1 MSIRSRS
8 PQVLAGLIASVAWTG
23 LALQLDASIAL
34 TGSAGAAILVM
45 LRYFTV
51 ITNLALAAI
60 LTGAA
65 SGSPACRRPFLLG
78 GMTLSI
84 LLVGIIYGLLLR
96 GLFELDGGAKVADTL
111 LHKVTPVLAASFWLA
126 CVPKGTL
133 RRRDPLLWALY
144 PLAYLAFALIGG
156 ELDGFYPY
164 PFINVAQLGWARA
177 GLNGAA
183 IALGFILAGYA
194 VLWLDTRLPRGRGT
208 A

>member
-1 MSIRSRS
+1 MSIRSWS

-23 LALQLDASIAL
+23 LALQLDASTAL

-65 SGSPACRRPFLLG
+65 LGSPNCRRPFLLG
-78 GMTLSI
+78 GITLSI

-111 LHKVTPVLAASFWLA
+111 LHKVTPVLTAAFWLA

-144 PLAYLAFALIGG
+144 PLAYLAFALTGG
-156 ELDGFYPY
+156 ALDGFYPY
-164 PFINVAQLGWARA
+164 PFIDVVQLGWART
-177 GLNGAA
+177 GLNSAA
-183 IALGFILAGYA
+183 IALGFVLAGYA
-194 VLWLDTRLPRGRGT
+194 VLWLEARLPRRSGT